1 MMDKIKSKIKLIV
14 LKYIL
19 IRKYR
24 IIIYITI
31 FKLISINKIVFK
43 KYLQKLI
50 INENI
55 DNIYF
60 NSNNGLVLFVSRESD
75 QRYKWFINTLKNNKL
90 DIVLKYMPS
99 ILFQSLFEYYL
110 IRFTQPLTNE
120 YIKTK
125 LFYINNKKL
134 RRHYLKILNVIIE
147 LYNPD
152 AFISSSIADARWR
165 ETIKAAR
172 KLGKKWI
179 ITEREGVLAPIVFR
193 KNITLVQ
200 KAFEP
205 EVDLILT
212 SNDVHKKYWEKILK
226 NNIPVKI
233 TGELKTDIW
242 SNRNMWIKKENI
254 HKSLKR
260 NKLLILYFAFGK
272 KNYIDERFYPYEKR
286 DWSYLQKEHYSVLRE
301 ISIDYR
307 DIVQIAIKS
316 GHKDDLKGYFIKK
329 KKDDLLENTFIFRQ
343 NNQALNLIINAD
355 IIIGFQTTAL
365 IESMFTK
372 KPIIFAAWGDL
383 YNDVAD
389 DLIPFHRSDALTWVK
404 SKEEM
409 INKIITLINKK
420 ENTINDNE
428 LISRKNFREKYFHMP
443 NGKVG
448 FRTYKIIN
456 EYLK

>member
-1 MMDKIKSKIKLIV
+1 MDKLKSKIKLI
-14 LKYIL
+14 LHKNII

-24 IIIYITI
+24 KVIYIIIFKIISVNKNIFRKYI
-31 FKLISINKIVFK
+31 
-43 KYLQKLI
+43 QKLI

-55 DNIYF
+55 DNNYF
-60 NSNNGLVLFVSRESD
+60 NSKKGLVLFASKESD
-75 QRYKWFINTLKNNKL
+75 QRYKWFINTLQKNKI

-110 IRFTQPLTNE
+110 IRFTQPLTNA
-120 YIKTK
+120 YIKTNK
-125 LFYINNKKL
+125 YYSNRKKL
-134 RRHYLKILNVIIE
+134 RKHYSKILNIILE
-147 LYNPD
+147 LYSPD

-165 ETIKAAR
+165 ETIKVAM

-193 KNITLVQ
+193 ENINLVQ
-200 KAFEP
+200 EAFEP
-205 EVDLILT
+205 EVDLVLT
-212 SNDVHKKYWEKILK
+212 SNDAHKKYWKKILK
-226 NNIPVKI
+226 NNNPVKI

-242 SNRNMWIKKENI
+242 SNMDLWIKKENI
-254 HKSLKR
+254 NKGLKR

-272 KNYIDERFYPYEKR
+272 KNYVDERFYPYEKR

-316 GHKDDLKGYFIKK
+316 GHKDDLKGYFSKQ
-329 KKDDLLENTFIFRQ
+329 KKDELLENIFIFRR
-343 NNQALNLIINAD
+343 NHQALDLIINAD

-365 IESMFTK
+365 VESMFTK
-372 KPIIFAAWGDL
+372 KPIIFAAWGGL

-404 SKEEM
+404 SKKEM
-409 INKIITLINKK
+409 KNIIITLINKK
-420 ENTINDNE
+420 QFIVNDNE
-428 LISRKNFREKYFHMP
+428 MINRKKFREKYFYMP
-443 NGKVG
+443 DGSVG
-448 FRTYKIIN
+448 LRTYKIIN
-456 EYLK
+456 DFLK